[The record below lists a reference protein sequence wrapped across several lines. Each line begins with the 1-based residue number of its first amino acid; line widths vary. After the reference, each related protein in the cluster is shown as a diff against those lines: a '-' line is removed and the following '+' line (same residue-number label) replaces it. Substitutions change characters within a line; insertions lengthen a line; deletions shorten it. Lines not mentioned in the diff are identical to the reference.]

1 MIVRL
6 RGTLIEKTPAG
17 VVIDVGGV
25 GYAVTISLTTYDHLP
40 LTDSAIDLHIY
51 HHIREDGQTLFGFN
65 SLREKEMFTFLI
77 SVSGVGPRLAVN
89 LLSGLTAAEIATAL
103 IDRDIKRLSA
113 VNGIGKKTAERL
125 IVELRDKVNPLEAL
139 AGKGGTSA
147 ESAVLRDTVLS
158 LTALGYPQDA
168 ARKMAQAALDA
179 HPTAKDTQTLLKA
192 ALKK

>member
-25 GYAVTISLTTYDHLP
+25 GYAVTISLTTYDRLP
-40 LTDSAIDLHIY
+40 IAASEVDLHIY

-65 SLREKEMFTFLI
+65 TPREKEMFTSLI

-103 IDRDIKRLSA
+103 VDRDVKRLSA
-113 VNGIGKKTAERL
+113 ISGIGKKTAERL
-125 IVELRDKVNPLEAL
+125 IVELRDKINPLEAL
-139 AGKGGTSA
+139 AGKSGAPA

-158 LTALGYPQDA
+158 LTALGYTPEA
-168 ARKMAQAALDA
+168 ARKMAQTALDA
-179 HPTAKDTQTLLKA
+179 HPAATDTQTLLKA